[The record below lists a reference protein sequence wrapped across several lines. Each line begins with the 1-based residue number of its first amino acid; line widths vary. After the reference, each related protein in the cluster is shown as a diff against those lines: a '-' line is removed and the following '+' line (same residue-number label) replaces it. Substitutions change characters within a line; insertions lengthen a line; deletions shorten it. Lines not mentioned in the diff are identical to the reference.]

1 MKVLVV
7 VDMQKDFVTGA
18 LGSEEARKIIPNIK
32 EKMEKYKE
40 NKDKILFTMDTHNED
55 YLETLEGK
63 YLPVR
68 HCIKN
73 TDGWHI
79 IPELDD
85 EKVPK
90 IWKYTFGYMNWDL
103 FIPEDVEEIELCG
116 VCTDICVV
124 SNALILRAMFP
135 NTKITVD
142 AKACAGV
149 TPEKH
154 EDALSVMKSC
164 QIDVIN

>member
-1 MKVLVV
+1 MKVLLV

-32 EKMEKYKE
+32 EKMEEYKE

-103 FIPEDVEEIELCG
+103 FIPDDVEKIELCG
-116 VCTDICVV
+116 VCTDICVI

-142 AKACAGV
+142 ANACAGV
-149 TPEKH
+149 TLEKH
-154 EDALSVMKSC
+154 KDALSVMKSC